1 MKESNT
7 RKQKRENII
16 VETAIVVLAVVIV
29 SIGLCIRHAA
39 RIEAES
45 SEAVPTV
52 YIVYTDEQGSAR
64 VKVTDPWEGFEH
76 ADKVEPA
83 FVLDASERQRV
94 AEIVAGQCAGKTV
107 TCQTMVAN
115 VFYNQIHANGDKIDG
130 TDYAK
135 CGRQTPSEETYK
147 AVDAIFTRGEWLLD
161 DTVLWTGD
169 AENPDAWH
177 QTLKLVTTCDGIAFY
192 EAE

>member
-1 MKESNT
+1 MKKI
-7 RKQKRENII
+7 RRIDKVFRMIG
-16 VETAIVVLAVVIV
+16 VVVLFASVCLLVKACV
-29 SIGLCIRHAA
+29 DRVQAKKAA
-39 RIEAES
+39 DELVE
-45 SEAVPTV
+45 TV

-76 ADKVEPA
+76 ANKVEPA

-107 TCQTMVAN
+107 TCQMMVAN

-177 QTLKLVTTCDGIAFY
+177 QTLRLVTTCDGIAFY
-192 EAE
+192 EVNT

>member
-1 MKESNT
+1 MKKI
-7 RKQKRENII
+7 RRIDKVFRMIA
-16 VETAIVVLAVVIV
+16 VVVLFASVC
-29 SIGLCIRHAA
+29 LLEKACIDFVQARKAA
-39 RIEAES
+39 DELVE
-45 SEAVPTV
+45 TV

-83 FVLDASERQRV
+83 FVLDASERQMV
-94 AEIVAGQCAGKTV
+94 AEIVAGQCSGKTV

-135 CGRQTPSEETYK
+135 CGQQTPSEETYK

-177 QTLKLVTTCDGIAFY
+177 QTLRLVTTCDGIAFY
-192 EAE
+192 EAR